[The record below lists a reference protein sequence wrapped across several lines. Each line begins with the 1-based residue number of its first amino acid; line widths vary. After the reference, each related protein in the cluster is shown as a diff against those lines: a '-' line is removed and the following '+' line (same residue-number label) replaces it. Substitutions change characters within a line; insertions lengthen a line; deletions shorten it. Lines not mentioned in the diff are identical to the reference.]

1 LLGAKG
7 TISWNQCPNSIDIG
21 SSSAYATL
29 NLASSSGKSC
39 CQGACGALSLAL
51 ERLNKVGN
59 GARLDCEVWQMDI
72 SKIIK
77 VKLRL
82 RTY

>member
-1 LLGAKG
+1 MNKPNAKLLSAQR
-7 TISWNQCPNSIDIG
+7 TISWNRCPNCIEIG

-39 CQGACGALSLAL
+39 YQGACSALSLAL
-51 ERLNKVGN
+51 KRLNKVGN
-59 GARLDCEVWQMDI
+59 GARLDI

-77 VKLRL
+77 VKL
-82 RTY
+82 